1 MVLVSVPEPVSAGVF
16 LSYRCNS
23 SCRHCMYACSP
34 RWEADWLSEEDAEM
48 VLSQLAGSFRGR
60 YSAPGQVGLNRGLH
74 FTGGE
79 PFLNFRLLLRLTEV
93 ASQLGICSTF
103 VETNCLWC
111 RDDVTTR
118 ERLKSLRAAGLQ
130 GILISAN
137 PFVLERVP
145 FERTKRAAKIGKEV
159 FGRGAMV
166 YQTYFFH
173 QFSRMGLRGTLSF
186 EEYMRDGGHGLLHA
200 ELLPLGRFPY
210 KLAHLYES
218 QPASHFLR
226 GSCRAELTRD
236 WHVHIDNYCN
246 FVPGYCGG
254 ISLGDSRDLEKICQE
269 IDLDKLRVVRALVK
283 DLGELYRLASQFEY
297 EELEGYISKCHLC
310 LDIRRHLVRH
320 GEFAELAPLEFYEHL
335 ED

>member
-1 MVLVSVPEPVSAGVF
+1 MDLLSVPEPVSAGVF

-34 RWEADWLSEEDAEM
+34 RWEADWLSEQDAEM

-60 YSAPGQVGLNRGLH
+60 YSSPGHVGLNHGLH

-79 PFLNFRLLLRLTEV
+79 PFLNFGLLLRVTEM
-93 ASQLGICSTF
+93 ATQLGIRSTF

-111 RDDVTTR
+111 RDDATTR
-118 ERLKSLRAAGLQ
+118 GRLEALRAAGLQ
-130 GILISAN
+130 GVLISAN

-145 FERTKRAAKIGKEV
+145 FERTERAARIGEEV
-159 FGRGAMV
+159 FGSGAMV
-166 YQTYFFH
+166 YQRYFFG
-173 QFSRMGLRGTLSF
+173 QFRSMGLRGTLSF
-186 EEYMRDGGHGLLHA
+186 GEYMQEGGHGLFHA

-210 KLAHLYES
+210 RLAHLYES
-218 QPASHFLR
+218 QPASHFLA

-254 ISLGDSRDLEKICQE
+254 ISLGDSRELQRLCQG
-269 IDLDKLRVVRALVK
+269 IDLGVRPVVRALLAG
-283 DLGELYRLASQFEY
+283 LGELRRLASRFDY
-297 EELEGYISKCHLC
+297 EEPEGYISKCHLC